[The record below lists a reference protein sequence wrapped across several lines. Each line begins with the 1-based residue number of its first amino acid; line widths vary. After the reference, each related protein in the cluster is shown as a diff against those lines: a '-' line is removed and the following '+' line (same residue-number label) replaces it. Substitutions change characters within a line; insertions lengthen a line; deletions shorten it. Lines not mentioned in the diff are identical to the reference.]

1 MGASHEFAPPTLRD
15 VGEEDDG
22 VYVIAVG
29 ETSDPES
36 WQLSLMECDEEA
48 AEDPQEV
55 ALGWDTYCL
64 VVDPGQATHY
74 GGVVECEVSDT
85 RLRLTLTS
93 EAAQDLA
100 LPTDATFDLRLT
112 DDQISMLKRGL
123 TRVLTSGRRNARPTL
138 LLH

>member
-1 MGASHEFAPPTLRD
+1 MGTSHEFAPPILRD

-29 ETSDPES
+29 EAGDPES
-36 WQLSLMECDEEA
+36 WQLALMECDEDA
-48 AEDPQEV
+48 VEDPQEI

-74 GGVVECEVSDT
+74 GGVVECEVTET
-85 RLRLTLTS
+85 RLRLALTS
-93 EAAQDLA
+93 EAAQALA
-100 LPTDATFDLRLT
+100 LPIDATFGLQLSA
-112 DDQISMLKRGL
+112 DQICMLKRGL